1 MFQLSREAPKIHL
14 KYPITREAILTVF
27 FTLFCIFVFHD
38 GGHVES
44 NSDSNRSSAHLA
56 RLMTPLMNNTQQ
68 MMFILGLP
76 EPGRERMLLNISP
89 QRVISYLVPQIG

>member
-14 KYPITREAILTVF
+14 KYPITRKAILAVYILYIILYF
-27 FTLFCIFVFHD
+27 RVLFHD

-44 NSDSNRSSAHLA
+44 TSDSNRSSAHLA

-76 EPGRERMLLNISP
+76 SPGRERMVLNISP
-89 QRVISYLVPQIG
+89 PRVISS

>member
-1 MFQLSREAPKIHL
+1 M
-14 KYPITREAILTVF
+14 
-27 FTLFCIFVFHD
+27 
-38 GGHVES
+38 ES

-76 EPGRERMLLNISP
+76 EPGEGENGSL
-89 QRVISYLVPQIG
+89 LVPQIG

>member
-1 MFQLSREAPKIHL
+1 M
-14 KYPITREAILTVF
+14 
-27 FTLFCIFVFHD
+27 
-38 GGHVES
+38 ES

-76 EPGRERMLLNISP
+76 SPGRERMVLNISP
-89 QRVISYLVPQIG
+89 PRVI

>member
-14 KYPITREAILTVF
+14 KYPITRKAILAVYILYIILYF
-27 FTLFCIFVFHD
+27 RVPFHD

-56 RLMTPLMNNTQQ
+56 RLMTPLMNDTQQ

-76 EPGRERMLLNISP
+76 E
-89 QRVISYLVPQIG
+89 

>member
-14 KYPITREAILTVF
+14 KYPITREAILPVF

-76 EPGRERMLLNISP
+76 SPGRERMVLNISP
-89 QRVISYLVPQIG
+89 PRVMWS